1 MTEEKVVLAHVNA
14 EINAED
20 PRSNVMALVDVA
32 KNICEALGKTPAEG
46 AVMLM
51 TAAASILD
59 CGALT
64 KAEDD
69 GEEYDPGHM
78 IPYYMQMAAHGWNL
92 NAMMFRG
99 AEGPELGEVQKIGDD
114 EDEPKRTLQ

>member
-1 MTEEKVVLAHVNA
+1 MTKEKVVHAKVNA
-14 EINAED
+14 EISSDD
-20 PRSNVMALVDVA
+20 PRTNVTALVNVV

-59 CGALT
+59 CA
-64 KAEDD
+64 AQANAHNE
-69 GEEYDPGHM
+69 GEEYDPGDI
-78 IPYYMQMAAHGWNL
+78 IPAYMQMAAHGWNL

-99 AEGPELGEVQKIGDD
+99 ATKPELGGVTEVGGGGA
-114 EDEPKRTLQ
+114 TLQ